1 MSIIKNFFI
10 YIFPSDFIVLCFAL
24 ILSIVNLIFH
34 NVVPHT
40 EILLQ
45 SNFIMASFVF
55 YIAYL
60 DKKRSNRLIM
70 FIHDWY
76 FVPLI
81 FLSFKEIYLM
91 VKPIRVIDYDSLLI
105 SIDKLIFG
113 TDITHVLDKIATP
126 VLTEILQISY
136 ATFFLLPIIL
146 GIDLLRNMNLSDF
159 HFATFL
165 FVYGF
170 FISYFGYFIFPAVGP
185 RFYLYD
191 FLKINTD
198 LPGLF
203 FTNIIRDF
211 LNLGESLKPGLVNPI
226 AFVQRDVFPSGHTD
240 ITLIA
245 MFLSYKF
252 KLKSR
257 FFLIPNGVLLIF
269 STMYLRYHYGID
281 VIGGIIFMIFSV
293 WSGKIIYNF
302 WQRFR
307 GKPLFYYPKK

>member
-1 MSIIKNFFI
+1 MKILKFLISFLT
-10 YIFPSDFIVLCFAL
+10 PTDFIIVVFGLL
-24 ILSIVNLIFH
+24 LSVVNIIYF
-34 NVVPHT
+34 NTVPHT
-40 EILLQ
+40 DLLLQ
-45 SNFIMASFVF
+45 ANFVVISFIF

-60 DKKRSNRLIM
+60 DRDRNSKIVM

-76 FVPLI
+76 LVPLI
-81 FLSFKEIYLM
+81 FITFKEIYLM

-105 SIDKLIFG
+105 SIDKFIFG

-257 FFLIPNGVLLIF
+257 FFLIPNGILLIF

-307 GKPLFYYPKK
+307 GEPLFYYPKK